1 VTHVRHLARAAAL
14 QALYLCEIGRTNP
27 ADALEA
33 YFGEHGEA
41 LDDEARAFTRE
52 LVIGAVADQP
62 EIDRLIGEHAR
73 NWRLERLAV
82 VDRIV
87 LRLAIWE
94 LRHRPD
100 TSAAIVI
107 DEALEL
113 ARTFSGEEAVK
124 FVNGVLD
131 AVRKTIEQ
139 PDG

>member
-1 VTHVRHLARAAAL
+1 VAHARHLAREAAL
-14 QALYLCEIGRTNP
+14 QALYLCEIGRTTP
-27 ADALEA
+27 ADALDA
-33 YFGEHGEA
+33 YFAEHGAE
-41 LDDEARAFTRE
+41 LGDEARAFTRE
-52 LVIGAVADQP
+52 LVIGAVADQA

-82 VDRIV
+82 IDRIV

-94 LRHRPD
+94 LRHHPD
-100 TSAAIVI
+100 TTAAVVI

-131 AVRKTIEQ
+131 AVRKTIER
-139 PDG
+139 